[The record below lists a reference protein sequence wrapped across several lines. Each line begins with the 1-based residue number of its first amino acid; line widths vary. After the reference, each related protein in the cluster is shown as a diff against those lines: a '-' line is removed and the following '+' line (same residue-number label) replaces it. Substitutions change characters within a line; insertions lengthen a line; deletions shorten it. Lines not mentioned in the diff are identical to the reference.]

1 MSQTTPA
8 LTTRSR
14 RELTAWRNAVFAIFI
29 VSGLSIATWVARIPG
44 VRDGLGLDTAQVGLL
59 ILGMSIGAILGLV
72 ASAPLLA
79 KVGPHR
85 GMVIALVIVAV
96 GMVLIGGGVSFI
108 HFVPVVGLGLALL
121 GFGNGMVDVMMNVEG
136 AAVER
141 EIGKTLMP
149 LMHACFSLGTVI
161 GAGIGAAAAALHV
174 DVSWHLMGLAVLV
187 VATAVVAVRFI
198 PSEVELGDPEAGTP
212 QKRPWGERLRENL
225 SVWADWKLILIGVVM
240 LGMAFAEGSAN
251 DWLALGV
258 VDGHHQSNATGAL
271 IFGCFVAAMTVGR
284 VIGGPLVDR
293 VGRTNAIRITAG
305 LGVVGLLLFILGG
318 PIWLVVIGTV
328 LWGFGVSLG
337 FPLGMSA
344 AADGTDK
351 PAARVSAVAMIGY
364 CAFLVGPPLIGFLG
378 QAFGILNALYVLLV
392 LMVAS
397 ALAAPAVREASRVR
411 APRVAADA

>member
-8 LTTRSR
+8 HTTRSR
-14 RELTAWRNAVFAIFI
+14 RELSAWRNAVFVIFI
-29 VSGLSIATWVARIPG
+29 LSGLSLATWVARVPG

-59 ILGMSIGAILGLV
+59 ILGMSVGAILGLV

-85 GMVIALVIVAV
+85 GMVISLGVVAV
-96 GMVLIGGGVSFI
+96 GMVLIGSGVSFI

-149 LMHACFSLGTVI
+149 LMHACFSLGTVV

-174 DVSWHLMGLAVLV
+174 DVSWHLMGIAVLV
-187 VATAVVAVRFI
+187 IAVAIVAVRFI
-198 PSEVELGDPEAGTP
+198 PNEVELGDPEAGVP
-212 QKRPWGERLRENL
+212 EKRPWGERLRENL
-225 SVWADWKLILIGVVM
+225 SVWADWRLILIGVVM

-271 IFGCFVAAMTVGR
+271 VFGFFVAAMTVGR
-284 VIGGPLVDR
+284 ILGGPLVDR
-293 VGRTNAIRITAG
+293 IGRTNSIRLTAG
-305 LGVVGLLLFILGG
+305 LGVLGLLLFILGG
-318 PIWLVVIGTV
+318 PLWLVVVGTI

-397 ALAAPAVREASRVR
+397 ALAAPAVREASRAR
-411 APRVAADA
+411 APRLSADA

>member
-8 LTTRSR
+8 HTTRSR
-14 RELTAWRNAVFAIFI
+14 RELSAWRNAVFVIFI
-29 VSGLSIATWVARIPG
+29 LSGLSLATWVARVPG

-59 ILGMSIGAILGLV
+59 ILGMSVGAILGLV

-85 GMVIALVIVAV
+85 GMVISLGVVAV
-96 GMVLIGGGVSFI
+96 GMVLIGSGVSFI

-149 LMHACFSLGTVI
+149 LMHACFSLGTVV

-174 DVSWHLMGLAVLV
+174 DVSWHLMGIAVLV
-187 VATAVVAVRFI
+187 IGVAIVAVRFI
-198 PSEVELGDPEAGTP
+198 PNEVELGDPEAGVP
-212 QKRPWGERLRENL
+212 EKRPWGERLRENL
-225 SVWADWKLILIGVVM
+225 SVWADWRLILIGVVM

-271 IFGCFVAAMTVGR
+271 VFGFFVAAMTVGR
-284 VIGGPLVDR
+284 ILGGPLVDR
-293 VGRTNAIRITAG
+293 IGRTNSIRLTAG
-305 LGVVGLLLFILGG
+305 LGVLGLLLFILGG
-318 PIWLVVIGTV
+318 PLWLVVVGTI

-397 ALAAPAVREASRVR
+397 ALAAPAVREASRAR
-411 APRVAADA
+411 APRVSADA

>member
-1 MSQTTPA
+1 MSQTTPEN
-8 LTTRSR
+8 TTHSR
-14 RELTAWRNAVFAIFI
+14 RQLTAWRNAVFVIFI
-29 VSGLSIATWVARIPG
+29 LSGISLSTWTARIPG
-44 VRDGLGLDTAQVGLL
+44 VRDGLGLDTAQIGLL

-85 GMVIALVIVAV
+85 GMVIALTIVAI
-96 GMVLIGGGVSFI
+96 GMVLIGVGVSLF
-108 HFVPVVGLGLALL
+108 HFVPLVAIGLSLL

-141 EIGKTLMP
+141 QIGKTLMP
-149 LMHACFSLGTVI
+149 LMHACFSLGTVA
-161 GAGIGAAAAALHV
+161 GAGIGAAAAALHI
-174 DVSWHLMGLAVLV
+174 DVSWHLMAIAVIV
-187 VATAVVAVRFI
+187 VIVAIVAVRFI
-198 PSEVELGDPEAGTP
+198 PSEIELGDPAAGVP
-212 QKRPWGERLRENL
+212 EKKPWGARLRENL
-225 SVWADWKLILIGVVM
+225 SVWADWRLILIGVVM

-271 IFGCFVAAMTVGR
+271 IFGVFVAAMTVGR

-305 LGVVGLLLFILGG
+305 LGVIGLLLFILGG
-318 PIWLVVIGTV
+318 PVWVFVLGTV

-378 QAFGILNALYVLLV
+378 QAFGILNALFVLLV
-392 LMVAS
+392 LMIAS
-397 ALAAPAVREASRVR
+397 ALAAPAVREA
-411 APRVAADA
+411 APRRRVPVAAE

>member
-29 VSGLSIATWVARIPG
+29 LSGLSIATWVARIPG

-187 VATAVVAVRFI
+187 VATAVLAVRFI

-212 QKRPWGERLRENL
+212 EKRPWGERLRENL

-284 VIGGPLVDR
+284 VVGGPLVDR

-397 ALAAPAVREASRVR
+397 ALAAPAVREASRARVPRVR
-411 APRVAADA
+411 ADA

>member
-8 LTTRSR
+8 PTTRSR
-14 RELTAWRNAVFAIFI
+14 RELSARRNAVFVIFI
-29 VSGLSIATWVARIPG
+29 LSGLSLSTWVARVPG

-79 KVGPHR
+79 KAGPHR
-85 GMVIALVIVAV
+85 GMVIALGIVAV
-96 GMVLIGGGVSFI
+96 GMLLVGTGVSFL
-108 HFVPVVGLGLALL
+108 HFVPLVALGLAML

-161 GAGIGAAAAALHV
+161 GAVIGAGAAALRI
-174 DVSWHLMGLAVLV
+174 DVSWHLMVIALLV
-187 VATAVVAVRFI
+187 VGVAVIAVRYI
-198 PSEVELGDPEAGTP
+198 PNEVELGDPEAGVP
-212 QKRPWGERLRENL
+212 EKRPWGERLRENL
-225 SVWADWKLILIGVVM
+225 SVWADWRLILIGVVM

-271 IFGCFVAAMTVGR
+271 IFGFFVAAMTLGR
-284 VIGGPLVDR
+284 VVGGPLVDR

-397 ALAAPAVREASRVR
+397 ALAAPAVREASRAR
-411 APRVAADA
+411 APRVPADA

>member
-1 MSQTTPA
+1 MSQSTPA
-8 LTTRSR
+8 HTTRSR
-14 RELTAWRNAVFAIFI
+14 RELSAWRNAVFVIFI
-29 VSGLSIATWVARIPG
+29 LSGLSLATWVARVPG

-59 ILGMSIGAILGLV
+59 ILGMSVGAILGLV

-85 GMVIALVIVAV
+85 GMVISLGVVAA
-96 GMVLIGGGVSFI
+96 GMVLIGSGVSFI
-108 HFVPVVGLGLALL
+108 HFVPVVGFGLALL

-149 LMHACFSLGTVI
+149 LMHACFSLGTVV

-174 DVSWHLMGLAVLV
+174 DVSWHLMGIAVLV
-187 VATAVVAVRFI
+187 IGVAIVAVRFI
-198 PSEVELGDPEAGTP
+198 PNEVELGDPEAGVP
-212 QKRPWGERLRENL
+212 EKRPWGERLRENL
-225 SVWADWKLILIGVVM
+225 SVWADWRLILIGVVM

-271 IFGCFVAAMTVGR
+271 VFGFFVAAMTVGR
-284 VIGGPLVDR
+284 ILGGPLVDR
-293 VGRTNAIRITAG
+293 IGRTNSIRLTAG
-305 LGVVGLLLFILGG
+305 LGVLGLLLFILGG
-318 PIWLVVIGTV
+318 PLWLVVVGTV

-397 ALAAPAVREASRVR
+397 ALAAPAVREASRAR
-411 APRVAADA
+411 APRVRAEA

>member
-8 LTTRSR
+8 LSTRSR
-14 RELTAWRNAVFAIFI
+14 RELSAWRNAVFVIFI
-29 VSGLSIATWVARIPG
+29 LSGLSLATWVARIPG

-85 GMVIALVIVAV
+85 GMVISLVIVAS
-96 GMVLIGGGVSFI
+96 GMVLVGGGVSFL
-108 HFVPVVGLGLALL
+108 HFVPLVGLGLALL

-161 GAGIGAAAAALHV
+161 GAALGAAAAALRI
-174 DVSWHLMGLAVLV
+174 DVSWHLMGIAVLV
-187 VATAVVAVRFI
+187 VATAVLAVRFI
-198 PSEVELGDPEAGTP
+198 PSEVELGDPEAGKP
-212 QKRPWGERLRENL
+212 EKRPWGERLRENL
-225 SVWADWKLILIGVVM
+225 SVWADWRLILIGVVM

-258 VDGHHQSNATGAL
+258 VDGHHQTNATGAL
-271 IFGCFVAAMTVGR
+271 FFGCFVAAMTIGR
-284 VIGGPLVDR
+284 VLGGPLVDR
-293 VGRTNAIRITAG
+293 IGRTNSIRITAG

-318 PIWLVVIGTV
+318 PLWMVVTGTV

-411 APRVAADA
+411 APRVRADA